1 MRIEQALYGERRG
14 GHSLLAASGDEEVS
28 AEIVQR
34 LDLPDTAPPGVKW
47 SPFLRGFRFRNRYV
61 LSRTFRDTSASRG
74 GMVFS
79 HALIAPLDAIGE
91 TPDLGSLLKL
101 LVTSERQLPAAT
113 TVELVRTETRLPHA
127 GDLMDA
133 AEALAATGQ
142 YSQYSKE
149 QGTTRPLPVVRLGHV
164 GFDDLV
170 VALWARLSPKMR
182 RAFAFRLSFGPRDL
196 VETPTPAL
204 VCTPPS
210 MAARWSD
217 YPIIRSGVSREPAS
231 LAAAVL
237 AGHEKAASLLEFMRE
252 IGAKPATFRDLR
264 LLDRAYLLNIDEP
277 TLERCVGAVRLIEK
291 LSPDPDAGEDAK
303 DVLVGRLCKLVT
315 AATAEQILLLRNLR
329 LSAFPSSG
337 GVWKALKKW
346 AAENSY
352 PRDQDGKVLSVL
364 EDATATTSAVEEWR
378 TAVLD
383 GLAVAARSR
392 NSAFPKAFWRWLPI
406 RPDIVAA
413 VFRHVPAE
421 AGVEERLAAATP
433 RNLDEVAAEALVTPA
448 LSRGWLRLHGAL
460 LSASCSP
467 SDAARRQV
475 AVDTD
480 PSFVEGLRSALRP
493 AKPAEVVECALE
505 IEDPRM
511 PPLAGEAVAKDPG
524 LLAAVDLTAI
534 EAQAIWREALA
545 IDCESW
551 RGPADPAATLHSILD
566 RLLDGGEADPL
577 LIDRLSETP
586 IADLG
591 VYPRR
596 PDVWSRIGKVAL
608 DNLLAAT
615 ASGWLRRA
623 KSNGVPF
630 VPEQDLQ
637 TAILES
643 GELEPTLDALIPN
656 RVGTAVR
663 TVTALDRYDE
673 QRFLRL
679 MEHSMA
685 RTTSLAIPD
694 AEGIGRLVQER
705 RWEDVAADLVARC
718 KSGRQDLKPA
728 LRACY
733 DMLDFW
739 ERIALR
745 LTRVSESEKWD
756 AFEALAAELYP
767 GGPDD
772 QELWE
777 RAGGDDADLSSS
789 GDGRTRWRKAVRNIR
804 NGKGPT
810 PAAQLAAM
818 KEDFPRNERI
828 LHLAG
833 DRVFGGGAPDGP
845 RGEKRNRLRGK
856 RRE

>member
-1 MRIEQALYGERRG
+1 MQIEQALYGEYRG
-14 GHSLLAASGDEEVS
+14 GHSLLASSGDGAVPTG
-28 AEIVQR
+28 IVQR
-34 LDLPDTAPPGVKW
+34 LDLPDTAPPGVEW
-47 SPFLRGFRFRNRYV
+47 SPFLRGFPYRDRYV
-61 LSRTFRDTSASRG
+61 LSRTFHDTGASRS

-79 HALIAPLDAIGE
+79 HALIAPLDEIGE
-91 TPDLGSLLKL
+91 TPDLGPLLKL
-101 LVTSERQLPAAT
+101 LATSDRQRPGAT
-113 TVELVRTETRLPHA
+113 TVQLVRTETRCPHA
-127 GDLMDA
+127 ADLIDT
-133 AEALAATGQ
+133 AEALGAKG
-142 YSQYSKE
+142 K
-149 QGTTRPLPVVRLGHV
+149 LPVVRLGNI

-170 VALWARLSPKMR
+170 VALWAHLLPEIR
-182 RAFAFRLSFGPRDL
+182 RGFAFRLSFDPRDL
-196 VETPTPAL
+196 IETPVPAL
-204 VCTPPS
+204 VCTPHA

-217 YPIIRSGVSREPAS
+217 YPVLRSDASREPVS

-237 AGHEKAASLLEFMRE
+237 SGHGKAAPLLDFMRE
-252 IGAKPATFRDLR
+252 MGVKPVTFPDLR
-264 LLDRAYLLNIDEP
+264 LVEQAYLLDTGER
-277 TLERCVGAVRLIEK
+277 TLERRVGALRLIGK
-291 LSPDPDAGEDAK
+291 LSPDPDAGEGGK
-303 DVLVGRLCKLVT
+303 DVLVRRLCELLPT
-315 AATAEQILLLRNLR
+315 ARTGDILRLRNLQ
-329 LSAFPSSG
+329 LSAFPSPSR
-337 GVWKALKKW
+337 VWKALETW
-346 AAENSY
+346 VVENTY
-352 PRDQDGKVLSVL
+352 PRDQDGDMLSVL
-364 EDATATTSAVEEWR
+364 DDATSGTNAVEEWR
-378 TAVLD
+378 TAVLE
-383 GLAVAARSR
+383 GLAVATRSPK
-392 NSAFPKAFWRWLPI
+392 SPFPKAFWRWLPI
-406 RPDIVAA
+406 RPEIVAA
-413 VFRHVPAE
+413 VFRHVPSE

-433 RNLDEVAAEALVTPA
+433 RNLDEAAAEALVTPA

-577 LIDRLSETP
+577 LIERLSETP

-596 PDVWSRIGKVAL
+596 PEIWSRIGIVAL

-630 VPEQDLQ
+630 VPEDGLQ

-643 GELEPTLDALIPN
+643 GEIERTLDALIPN
-656 RVGTAVR
+656 RIGTAIRIVA
-663 TVTALDRYDE
+663 ALDRYDE

-679 MEHSMA
+679 IENSMA

-705 RWEDVAADLVARC
+705 RWEDVAAELAAQC
-718 KSGRQDLKPA
+718 KGGRRDLKPA

-733 DMLDFW
+733 DMLEVWD
-739 ERIALR
+739 RITLR

-772 QELWE
+772 QGLWE
-777 RAGGDDADLSSS
+777 RAGGDDADLSSG
-789 GDGRTRWRKAVRNIR
+789 GDGRTRWRIAVRNIR
-804 NGKGPT
+804 NGKGST
-810 PAAQLAAM
+810 PSALLAAM
-818 KEDFPRNERI
+818 MEDFPRNERI

-845 RGEKRNRLRGK
+845 RGKKRNRLRGK
-856 RRE
+856 MRE